1 MKKNVLIIGAGG
13 VGNVVAHKCAQH
25 NDILG
30 DICIASRTVKK
41 CDDIIKSVRKQNNL
55 KDENKVIKDTATKFK
70 VTKNELMDYF
80 EKELF
85 AVM

>member
-1 MKKNVLIIGAGG
+1 MMNKNFEVFLSQISEKDEHKKTKGYKKLSPKMKNAVDNIMKKM
-13 VGNVVAHKCAQH
+13 
-25 NDILG
+25 NDKPQNFLNSF
-30 DICIASRTVKK
+30 D
-41 CDDIIKSVRKQNNL
+41 KS
-55 KDENKVIKDTATKFK
+55 IKDTATKFK

>member
-1 MKKNVLIIGAGG
+1 MKSKNFEVFISQISEKDEHKKTKGYKKLSPKMKNAVDNIMKKM
-13 VGNVVAHKCAQH
+13 
-25 NDILG
+25 NDKPQNFLNSF
-30 DICIASRTVKK
+30 D
-41 CDDIIKSVRKQNNL
+41 KS
-55 KDENKVIKDTATKFK
+55 IKDTATKFK

>member
-1 MKKNVLIIGAGG
+1 MKNKNFEVFISQISEKDEHKKTKGYKKLSPKMKNAVDNIMKKM
-13 VGNVVAHKCAQH
+13 
-25 NDILG
+25 NDKPQNFLNSF
-30 DICIASRTVKK
+30 D
-41 CDDIIKSVRKQNNL
+41 KS
-55 KDENKVIKDTATKFK
+55 ITDTATKFK

>member
-1 MKKNVLIIGAGG
+1 MKKM
-13 VGNVVAHKCAQH
+13 
-25 NDILG
+25 NDKPQNFLNSF
-30 DICIASRTVKK
+30 D
-41 CDDIIKSVRKQNNL
+41 KS
-55 KDENKVIKDTATKFK
+55 IKDTATKFK

>member
-1 MKKNVLIIGAGG
+1 MKNKNFEVFISQI
-13 VGNVVAHKCAQH
+13 
-25 NDILG
+25 
-30 DICIASRTVKK
+30 SE
-41 CDDIIKSVRKQNNL
+41 
-55 KDENKVIKDTATKFK
+55 KDEHKKTKGYKKLSPKMKNAVDHIMKNMHNKPQNFLNSFDTSIKDTATKFK

>member
-1 MKKNVLIIGAGG
+1 MMNKKFEVFVSQISEKDEHKKTKGYKKLSPKMKNAVDNIMKKM
-13 VGNVVAHKCAQH
+13 
-25 NDILG
+25 NDKPQNFLNSF
-30 DICIASRTVKK
+30 D
-41 CDDIIKSVRKQNNL
+41 KS
-55 KDENKVIKDTATKFK
+55 IKDTATKFK

>member
-1 MKKNVLIIGAGG
+1 MKNKNFEVFISQISEKDEHKKTKGYKKLTPKMKNAVDNIMKKM
-13 VGNVVAHKCAQH
+13 
-25 NDILG
+25 NDKPQNFLNSF
-30 DICIASRTVKK
+30 D
-41 CDDIIKSVRKQNNL
+41 KS
-55 KDENKVIKDTATKFK
+55 IKDTATKFK

>member
-1 MKKNVLIIGAGG
+1 MKNKNFEVFISQISEKDEHKKTKGYEKLSPKMKNAVDNIMKKM
-13 VGNVVAHKCAQH
+13 
-25 NDILG
+25 NDKPQNFLNSF
-30 DICIASRTVKK
+30 D
-41 CDDIIKSVRKQNNL
+41 KS
-55 KDENKVIKDTATKFK
+55 IKDTATKFK

>member
-1 MKKNVLIIGAGG
+1 MKNKNFAVFLSQISEKDEHKKTKGYKKLSPKMKNAVDNIMKKM
-13 VGNVVAHKCAQH
+13 
-25 NDILG
+25 NDKPQNFLNSF
-30 DICIASRTVKK
+30 D
-41 CDDIIKSVRKQNNL
+41 KS
-55 KDENKVIKDTATKFK
+55 IKDTATKFK

>member
-1 MKKNVLIIGAGG
+1 MKNKNFEVFISQISEKDEHKKTKGYKKLSPKMKNAVDNIMKKM
-13 VGNVVAHKCAQH
+13 
-25 NDILG
+25 NDKPQNFLNSF
-30 DICIASRTVKK
+30 D
-41 CDDIIKSVRKQNNL
+41 KS
-55 KDENKVIKDTATKFK
+55 IKDTATKFK

>member
-1 MKKNVLIIGAGG
+1 MKRIDELYQNLVFEKDEHKKTKGYKKLSPKMKNAVDNIMKKM
-13 VGNVVAHKCAQH
+13 
-25 NDILG
+25 NDKPQNFLNSF
-30 DICIASRTVKK
+30 D
-41 CDDIIKSVRKQNNL
+41 KS
-55 KDENKVIKDTATKFK
+55 IKDTATKFK

>member
-1 MKKNVLIIGAGG
+1 MHDKP
-13 VGNVVAHKCAQH
+13 
-25 NDILG
+25 
-30 DICIASRTVKK
+30 
-41 CDDIIKSVRKQNNL
+41 QNFLNSF
-55 KDENKVIKDTATKFK
+55 DNSIKDTARKFK

>member
-1 MKKNVLIIGAGG
+1 MMNKKFEVFISQISEKDEHKKTKGYKKLSPKMKNAVDNIMKKM
-13 VGNVVAHKCAQH
+13 
-25 NDILG
+25 NDKPQNFLNSF
-30 DICIASRTVKK
+30 D
-41 CDDIIKSVRKQNNL
+41 KS
-55 KDENKVIKDTATKFK
+55 IKDTATKFK

>member
-1 MKKNVLIIGAGG
+1 MKNKNFEVFLSQISEKDEHKKTKGYKKLSPKMKNAVDNIMKKM
-13 VGNVVAHKCAQH
+13 
-25 NDILG
+25 NDKPQNFLNSF
-30 DICIASRTVKK
+30 D
-41 CDDIIKSVRKQNNL
+41 KS
-55 KDENKVIKDTATKFK
+55 IKDTATKFK